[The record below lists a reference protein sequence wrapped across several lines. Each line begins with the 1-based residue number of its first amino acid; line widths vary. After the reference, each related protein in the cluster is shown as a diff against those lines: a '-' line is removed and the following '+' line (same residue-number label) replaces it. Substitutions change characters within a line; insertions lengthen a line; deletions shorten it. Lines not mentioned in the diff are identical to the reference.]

1 MDERDLTKG
10 LIGGHVLLNVLR
22 RYEAVSKINEREQQG
37 NSVKNITPRKEKI
50 IELVNEQ
57 KKKNKKI
64 NVSKISVQL
73 KISRTYVYDVIK
85 EFDLR

>member
-1 MDERDLTKG
+1 
-10 LIGGHVLLNVLR
+10 LNVLR